1 MAGDEIFCETF
12 SIEAHLVYWC
22 LNSHECSVDD
32 VVSVAL
38 AFVSTVNIQRYKQL
52 SHRQVQ
58 VDAPIVLRT

>member
-38 AFVSTVNIQRYKQL
+38 AFVSTVNIIYSATSNYLTAKFK
-52 SHRQVQ
+52 S
-58 VDAPIVLRT
+58 